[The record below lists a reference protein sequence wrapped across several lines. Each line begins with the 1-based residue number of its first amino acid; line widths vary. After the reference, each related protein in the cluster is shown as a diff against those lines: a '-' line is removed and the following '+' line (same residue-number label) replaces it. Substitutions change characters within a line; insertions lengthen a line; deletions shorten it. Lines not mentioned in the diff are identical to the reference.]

1 MKYKYDLW
9 KDKAYVHTY
18 YQFCTFSTLI
28 PFLRLNCNFISA
40 KKFFPITFF
49 GSILWIAAFSYLM
62 VWWSTV
68 TGNTVGI
75 PPEVRKYWSENNI
88 CYDYKTQS
96 GDGINIL
103 GGGNINP
110 WSHHKCDCGEEGIW
124 RHGCVQLRGQ
134 QHLRRDSRVSDN
146 IPSWHCVSVSRDGI
160 EDSPVS
166 SWILSM
172 LIGTFG
178 PWINTKCDRT
188 HTDYRNII
196 SQRRSIPSMKI
207 KPINKVV

>member
-1 MKYKYDLW
+1 MNKQNMKIWFMKGQSI
-9 KDKAYVHTY
+9 HT
-18 YQFCTFSTLI
+18 CTSFASLPHFNYL
-28 PFLRLNCNFISA
+28 PFLRFNCSFISA

-75 PPEVRKYWSENNI
+75 PPEVRKYWSEKNI

-103 GGGNINP
+103 GGGNLDP

-124 RHGCVQLRGQ
+124 RHGRVQLRRQ

-146 IPSWHCVSVSRDGI
+146 IPSWHVTMSRDDM

-178 PWINTKCDRT
+178 PWINTSVTARIQITETSSVRED
-188 HTDYRNII
+188 
-196 SQRRSIPSMKI
+196 PSLAWG
-207 KPINKVV
+207 